1 MIISDFI
8 KNYRWLLKHTVIS
21 DFIIMVKN
29 TITCTIEQFLFDLY
43 FIIMLLLKGMGLTV
57 GKLFSLL
64 LIVAMFVA
72 ALKVLSGKYN
82 AVQKIIIICL
92 CTLALICWRHSNDM
106 SVFFCIPLVISMKD
120 VDKHHV
126 FKIGA
131 VVWPFAFLLQI
142 SSQLLNIRQRDF
154 VIHSKF
160 GLGYVIRWALG
171 YSHPNVL
178 QIAYTV
184 IVFYLFYGLRH
195 DDQKQIVHDHN
206 FRNSLLLSLV
216 GAIYIFLYSFSTTG
230 LLLYLIFI
238 VILCILEIKR
248 RAGRKRDYLE
258 NGILFLV
265 FPVCIFLSVLGPLIL
280 TGRAFNI
287 VNKIV
292 NTRLSL
298 SRTYLT
304 EFGITLFGRDF
315 SFMPAGIT
323 LDCSYMYLLMHDG
336 VIAFGIMTVGYL
348 LLMRDTIKAKPS
360 FENSVEIAILISV
373 AFTAMSEPFA
383 FNTSFKNVTLLF
395 LGSDLYR
402 RTSKMGKERAW
413 LPIFSRLAEKHICL
427 PDVSK
432 IGTTFRILLEIIRNQ
447 YRKAIVVG
455 IVTAFIGGIAFACLY
470 REPKE
475 FLARRISCDTDES
488 SVSLFYSQKE
498 IDNLETQPG
507 IVILNYKDE
516 SDPMLS
522 FQEGNIFLMERI
534 RGEVSSCLWVAAVAV
549 FLFSLQQYRKETSQ
563 IQTLK

>member
-1 MIISDFI
+1 MRRNLKMRHKIS
-8 KNYRWLLKHTVIS
+8 RRLELV
-21 DFIIMVKN
+21 
-29 TITCTIEQFLFDLY
+29 LFDLY
-43 FIIMLLLKGMGLTV
+43 FTI
-57 GKLFSLL
+57 LL
-64 LIVAMFVA
+64 LIKGLGMTDGTIYRIGI
-72 ALKVLSGKYN
+72 VLSFAFVFGKILIGKYN
-82 AVQKIIIICL
+82 PIQKAGIFLLIL
-92 CTLALICWRHSNDM
+92 LSFICWYSSRDLGLPI
-106 SVFFCIPLVISMKD
+106 CIALVLSMKD
-120 VDKHHV
+120 ISIKHAFRV
-126 FKIGA
+126 GSI
-131 VVWPFAFLLQI
+131 VWTAAFTVLIVTQM
-142 SSQLLNIRQRDF
+142 LNLFPRDF

-184 IVFYLFYGLRH
+184 IAFYLFYGLRH

-206 FRNSLLLSLV
+206 FRNALFLSLF

-230 LLLYLIFI
+230 LLMYLIFI

-248 RAGRKRDYLE
+248 RAGRKRNYLE

-280 TGRAFNI
+280 TGRTFDI

-336 VIAFGIMTVGYL
+336 VIAFGIVTVGYL
-348 LLMRDTIKAKPS
+348 LLMLDTIKAKPS

-383 FNTSFKNVTLLF
+383 FNTSYKNVTLLF

-413 LPIFSRLAEKHICL
+413 LPIFSRLAEKRICL

-432 IGTTFRILLEIIRNQ
+432 IGTTLRTLIEIIRNQ

-455 IVTAFIGGIAFACLY
+455 AVTALIGGFAFACLY

-498 IDNLETQPG
+498 TDNLEKQPG
-507 IVILNYKDE
+507 IVVLNYKDE

-522 FQEGNIFLMERI
+522 FREGNIFLLERI
-534 RGEVSSCLWVAAVAV
+534 RGEVSSCLWAAAVAV

>member
-1 MIISDFI
+1 MRRNLKTEHMIS
-8 KNYRWLLKHTVIS
+8 YRLELV
-21 DFIIMVKN
+21 
-29 TITCTIEQFLFDLY
+29 LFDLY
-43 FIIMLLLKGMGLTV
+43 FTIMLLIKGFGMTDGTIYRMGV
-57 GKLFSLL
+57 
-64 LIVAMFVA
+64 
-72 ALKVLSGKYN
+72 VLSFAFVFGKILIGKYN
-82 AVQKIIIICL
+82 PIQKVGIFLLIL
-92 CTLALICWRHSNDM
+92 LSFICWYSSRDLGLPI
-106 SVFFCIPLVISMKD
+106 CIALVLSMKD
-120 VDKHHV
+120 VSIKHAFRV
-126 FKIGA
+126 GSI
-131 VVWPFAFLLQI
+131 VWTVAFTVLIITQM
-142 SSQLLNIRQRDF
+142 LNLFPRDF
-154 VIHSKF
+154 VIHSKY

-206 FRNSLLLSLV
+206 FRNALLFSLV

-230 LLLYLIFI
+230 LLMYLIFI
-238 VILCILEIKR
+238 VILCLLEIKR
-248 RAGRKRDYLE
+248 RAGRKRNYLE
-258 NGILFLV
+258 NCILFLA

-280 TGRAFNI
+280 TGRAFDI

-315 SFMPAGIT
+315 SFMPARIT

-336 VIAFGIMTVGYL
+336 VIAFGIMTIGYL
-348 LLMRDTIKAKPS
+348 LLMRDTIKAMSS

-373 AFTAMSEPFA
+373 AFAAMSEPFA

-413 LPIFSRLAEKHICL
+413 LPIFSRLAEKYIYL
-427 PDVSK
+427 PDASK
-432 IGTTFRILLEIIRNQ
+432 IGTALRTLIEIIRNQ

-455 IVTAFIGGIAFACLY
+455 VVTVLIGEIAFACLY

-498 IDNLETQPG
+498 INDLETQPG
-507 IVILNYKDE
+507 IVVLNYKDE

-522 FQEGNIFLMERI
+522 FQEGNIFLLERI
-534 RGEVSSCLWVAAVAV
+534 RGEVSSCLWAVAVAV